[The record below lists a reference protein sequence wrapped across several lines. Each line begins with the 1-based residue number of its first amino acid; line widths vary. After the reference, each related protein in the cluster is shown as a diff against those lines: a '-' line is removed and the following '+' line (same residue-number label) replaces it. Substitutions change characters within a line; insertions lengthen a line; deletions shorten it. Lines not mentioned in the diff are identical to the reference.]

1 MDEIRCTLSTTVLG
15 CVDEFM
21 GYIPDYYHLNGFVSD
36 SVSRN
41 TFGIE
46 KAYYYELRKCTL
58 SSDVVAYEVTPT
70 RV

>member
-1 MDEIRCTLSTTVLG
+1 
-15 CVDEFM
+15 M
-21 GYIPDYYHLNGFVSD
+21 GYIPDYYHSYGFVSD

-46 KAYYYELRKCTL
+46 KAYYFELRKCTL

-70 RV
+70 RI

>member
-21 GYIPDYYHLNGFVSD
+21 GYITDYYHLNGFVSD
-36 SVSRN
+36 SISRN

-46 KAYYYELRKCTL
+46 KAYFELRKYTL